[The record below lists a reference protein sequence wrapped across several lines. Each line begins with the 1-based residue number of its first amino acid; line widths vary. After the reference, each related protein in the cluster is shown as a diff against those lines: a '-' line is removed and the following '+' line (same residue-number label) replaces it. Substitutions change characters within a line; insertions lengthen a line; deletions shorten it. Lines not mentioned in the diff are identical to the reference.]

1 MSVAIVTGSNK
12 GIGFGI
18 VRDLCRKYVGDVYLT
33 SRNEERGLKA
43 VEDLRKEGLDPK
55 YHVCD
60 LANMETIY
68 KLREGKLK
76 LDLKTRRI
84 SIRSSSTV

>member
-18 VRDLCRKYVGDVYLT
+18 VRDLCKKYVGDVYLT

-60 LANMETIY
+60 LANVETIY

-76 LDLKTRRI
+76 LDINIDLCNG
-84 SIRSSSTV
+84 